1 MKPLILFFILSTV
14 AYSQVNLNTVLGY
27 PDSLGFIIERPQ
39 YVISYSSEL
48 NSARWAS
55 WYVDKNS
62 FGTVKRFKG
71 NFITDATLPAN
82 YTIIRHSDYTNTG
95 FDRGHLV
102 KSEERTQT
110 VEDNKATFYLTNVI
124 PQHPNLNRKIWAQLE
139 NYRKKLAKDNKQ
151 LFIVA
156 GGLYSEN
163 LQRINEKIAIPDSC
177 WKVILILDSGKNV
190 ADIDT
195 NTQIIAVMMPNDS
208 TSKNFKDWKIFLTTA
223 RSIEQSTGFNFFP
236 KINFDIQEIIEN
248 RKYRFTAV
256 AEQ

>member
-1 MKPLILFFILSTV
+1 MKPLILFFVISTV

-39 YVISYSSEL
+39 YVISYCSEL

-62 FGTVKRFKG
+62 FGTVKRRKG
-71 NFITDATLPAN
+71 DFIADTTLPAT

-110 VEDNKATFYLTNVI
+110 IEDNRATFYLTNVI
-124 PQHPNLNRKIWAQLE
+124 PQHPNLNRRIWAQLE
-139 NYRKKLAKDNKQ
+139 NYRKKIAKENKQ

-163 LQRINEKIAIPDSC
+163 PQRINGKVAIPDSC
-177 WKVILILDSGKNV
+177 WKVILILDSGKTVN
-190 ADIDT
+190 DIDT

-208 TSKNFKDWKIFLTTA
+208 TSRNFTDWQEFLTTV
-223 RSIEQSTGFNFFP
+223 RHIEQATGFNFYP
-236 KINFDIQEIIEN
+236 KVTPEIQAIIEN
-248 RKYRFTAV
+248 RKYR
-256 AEQ
+256 